1 MKKLVLLFFISFNLA
16 FAQSDDYNFR
26 NAHQNMVIG
35 NYQTAI
41 SYYDQYLNQ
50 NPNSSLGYQE
60 RGVCYMN
67 LGEFQ
72 KANEN
77 FSRAIIIMPMNWDYY
92 INRGFSY
99 MFLGLPKNAVD
110 DFTHAI
116 NYGAA
121 QSSSAFIGRSNAY
134 IDLGNYGQA
143 LSDINSALSLSPND
157 GRALIVRAEI
167 YGLLNDT
174 MHLFQDLSTIADKYP
189 DAIYADVRIYTLTLI
204 YDNANADILFLEGL
218 ISNEPNN
225 FFLLIKQGFDYYILK
240 KFNEALDRFRRAANY
255 YNDISPIPND
265 ALNKLILNCE
275 NFLNR

>member
-1 MKKLVLLFFISFNLA
+1 MKKFVLLFFISFNLA

-26 NAHQNMVIG
+26 NAHQNMIIG

-41 SYYDQYLNQ
+41 SYYDLYLNQ

-60 RGVCYMN
+60 RGSCYMN
-67 LGEFQ
+67 LGEYQ

-92 INRGFSY
+92 INRGFSC
-99 MFLGLPKNAVD
+99 MFLGLPQNAVD

-143 LSDINSALSLSPND
+143 LSDINSAISLAPQDS
-157 GRALIVRAEI
+157 RALVVRAEI
-167 YGLLNDT
+167 YALMNDT

-189 DAIYADVRIYTLTLI
+189 DAIYADVKIYTLTLI
-204 YDNANADILFLEGL
+204 YDNANTDI
-218 ISNEPNN
+218 
-225 FFLLIKQGFDYYILK
+225 
-240 KFNEALDRFRRAANY
+240 R
-255 YNDISPIPND
+255 
-265 ALNKLILNCE
+265 
-275 NFLNR
+275 